1 MYAFEP
7 KFRHV
12 LTSEIHVV
20 EISYKGD
27 GFSMI
32 IVSPRK
38 IGGLKEVEYSLT
50 TDSFKQWRDTMTL
63 IQYAKIQLPMFTINS
78 NYDDILKS
86 SLVKLGTSNVFAPNV
101 SNFYKLSAEN
111 LYVDKIVHKALITV
125 DEKGD
130 KRPPKYK
137 LEGSATGIMPRANHP
152 FLFAIWGDKTES
164 ILFMGRIVDPTT

>member
-50 TDSFKQWRDTMTL
+50 ADSFKQWRDTMTL

-101 SNFYKLSAEN
+101 SNFYKLS
-111 LYVDKIVHKALITV
+111 DKIYTLIRLYT
-125 DEKGD
+125 KHSSLSM
-130 KRPPKYK
+130 KR
-137 LEGSATGIMPRANHP
+137 
-152 FLFAIWGDKTES
+152 AISDHQN
-164 ILFMGRIVDPTT
+164 IN